1 MTFLFAFCCPTCRA
15 IASQP
20 LETFT
25 LQRKYRVQ
33 KSFRVASFHITIATA
48 VLGSASWAAAHDFF
62 LVPGAFP
69 FAAGT
74 DIEVNGQTS
83 SRFPASV
90 APVALAR
97 VASAMMIGA
106 DGESRITDLSHRG
119 TSLLLRARPVGAG
132 QRIVAV
138 SLVPRSSRQSGEAF
152 LKWLALEGAADA
164 ATHIEKDGSVK
175 PADSITRTDTKHAK
189 TLIEVRSNGPRVYSR
204 ASGQAI
210 EFVPDTDPS
219 ALRPGDSIGFRVTFK
234 GQPVPGLSAHAGF
247 EAPADTTV
255 KAEPDIHLTSDSRGR
270 LRMAVPRGGL
280 WNIRTINVVQA
291 GPAAW
296 ETHWATFVFRA
307 GR

>member
-1 MTFLFAFCCPTCRA
+1 MERT
-15 IASQP
+15 
-20 LETFT
+20 
-25 LQRKYRVQ
+25 YRVP
-33 KSFRVASFHITIATA
+33 KSLRVASFQIAVAAA
-48 VLGSASWAAAHDFF
+48 VLGSASLAAAHDFF

-69 FAAGT
+69 YAVGT
-74 DIEVNGQTS
+74 DVEVSGQTS

-97 VASAMMIGA
+97 IASATMIGA
-106 DGESRITDLSHRG
+106 DAESRITDLSHRG

-138 SLVPRSSRQSGEAF
+138 SLVPRSSRQTGEAF
-152 LKWLALEGAADA
+152 LRWLKLEGASDA
-164 ATHIEKDGSVK
+164 AAHIERDGSLK
-175 PADSITRTDTKHAK
+175 AADSITRTDTKHAK
-189 TLIEVRSNGPRVYSR
+189 TLIEVGSGGPRVYSR

-210 EFVPDTDPS
+210 EFTPETDPS
-219 ALRPGDSIGFRVTFK
+219 TLRPGDSIGFRVTFK
-234 GQPVPGLSAHAGF
+234 GQPLSGVAVHAGP
-247 EAPADTTV
+247 EAPQDTTV
-255 KAEPDIHLTSDSRGR
+255 SPEPDLHLVSDSRGR
-270 LRMAVPRGGL
+270 VHMAVSRAGL

>member
-1 MTFLFAFCCPTCRA
+1 MKNKDRVRT
-15 IASQP
+15 
-20 LETFT
+20 T
-25 LQRKYRVQ
+25 L
-33 KSFRVASFHITIATA
+33 RVASLQVAVVAA
-48 VLGSASWAAAHDFF
+48 VLGSASLAAAHDFF

-69 FAAGT
+69 YTVGT
-74 DIEVNGQTS
+74 DVEVSGQTS

-97 VASAMMIGA
+97 IATATMIGA

-138 SLVPRSSRQSGEAF
+138 SLVPRSSRQTGEAF
-152 LKWLALEGAADA
+152 LRWLKLEGASDA
-164 ATHIEKDGSVK
+164 AAHIERDGAVRA
-175 PADSITRTDTKHAK
+175 ADSITRTDTKHAK
-189 TLIEVRSNGPRVYSR
+189 TLIEVGSGGPRVFSR

-210 EFVPDTDPS
+210 EFMPDTDPS
-219 ALRPGDSIGFRVTFK
+219 TLRPGDSIGFRVTFR
-234 GQPVPGLSAHAGF
+234 GQPLPGVAVHAGP

-255 KAEPDIHLTSDSRGR
+255 RSEPDVHLVSDSLGR
-270 LRMAVPRGGL
+270 VRMAVPPAGL